1 MTGTERKVFQKYY
14 PPDYDPTKLPRAK
27 GTRARQFVQRV
38 MTPFNMQCNTCHEY
52 IYKGKKFNMK
62 RETVEGE
69 DYLGLRLFRF
79 YFKCPNCLAEIT
91 FKTDL
96 ENCDYQN
103 EHGATRLFEAIKLY
117 QDAEKAKEA
126 QEEEDKKDPMKM
138 LEKRTMMSRAEME
151 AMGISFTFILS
162 RSAVLEVLLFSGNLE
177 DLQEISRHKESVD
190 VEEFLEAT
198 KPELSVAEQ
207 IKLQEEEDEALIR
220 NIYGK
225 TADGK
230 IMKRLD
236 DDEEEQ
242 VPCSSTMIK
251 TEELHEMKPVDLKP
265 TFAKDVPKRPNDQKT
280 LLSKLVVVKKK
291 KIEVKEEPADDH
303 SPPPQPPP
311 PSTSTAPVTKP
322 SNGLLG
328 LSAYGSGSDSD

>member
-103 EHGATRLFEAIKLY
+103 EHGATRLFEAIKMY

-151 AMGISFTFILS
+151 AMG
-162 RSAVLEVLLFSGNLE
+162 NLE

-190 VEEFLEAT
+190 VDDFLEAT
-198 KPELSVAEQ
+198 KPELTIAEQ

-220 NIYGK
+220 NIYGR
-225 TADGK
+225 TSDGK

-236 DDEEEQ
+236 EEE
-242 VPCSSTMIK
+242 
-251 TEELHEMKPVDLKP
+251 EEEKPGTSGLLTTKEPPDIKPVDIKP
-265 TFAKDVPKRPNDQKT
+265 TFSKDIPKRANDQKA
-280 LLSKLVVVKKK
+280 LLSKLVTVKKK
-291 KIEVKEEPADDH
+291 KVEVKEEPVDDL
-303 SPPPQPPP
+303 PIPP
-311 PSTSTAPVTKP
+311 PSTSTRSEMKP
-322 SNGLLG
+322 SSGLLG
-328 LSAYGSGSDSD
+328 LCGYGSGSGTDSD